1 VNDAAVEDDR
11 RTLMNDGRSVGD
23 RVRRCQNPGN
33 HQTDGRR
40 VTVAVRHPTHASEI
54 DDPGYSDSW
63 EGPTA
68 GQWIGV
74 ARRNSNANSNSNSNA
89 TPSEVDSRSELGCL
103 AASVSCWSCPH
114 QVGEG
119 NLLLRRLNPWGHRER
134 CDSWDSIE
142 QVHQKSP
149 LDRWRHAVNAAGGD

>member
-1 VNDAAVEDDR
+1 MAVEDDR
-11 RTLMNDGRSVGD
+11 RTLMNDDRSVGD

-40 VTVAVRHPTHASEI
+40 VTVAVRHRTRACGI

-74 ARRNSNANSNSNSNA
+74 ARSNSNANSIA
-89 TPSEVDSRSELGCL
+89 TPSEVDSRSGLGCL

-119 NLLLRRLNPWGHRER
+119 NLLLRAPESLGP
-134 CDSWDSIE
+134 
-142 QVHQKSP
+142 Q
-149 LDRWRHAVNAAGGD
+149 GGV

>member
-1 VNDAAVEDDR
+1 MAVEDDR
-11 RTLMNDGRSVGD
+11 RTLMNDDRSVGD
-23 RVRRCQNPGN
+23 RVRHCLHRRGN
-33 HQTDGRR
+33 HQTDGHR
-40 VTVAVRHPTHASEI
+40 VIVAVRHRNRACGI

-63 EGPTA
+63 GEPTA

-74 ARRNSNANSNSNSNA
+74 ARSNSNANSIA

-119 NLLLRRLNPWGHRER
+119 NLLLRAPESLGP
-134 CDSWDSIE
+134 
-142 QVHQKSP
+142 Q
-149 LDRWRHAVNAAGGD
+149 GGV

>member
-1 VNDAAVEDDR
+1 MEDDR
-11 RTLMNDGRSVGD
+11 RTLMNDDPSVGD
-23 RVRRCQNPGN
+23 RVRRCLHHLGN
-33 HQTDGRR
+33 HQTDGHR
-40 VTVAVRHPTHASEI
+40 VIVAVRHRTRACGI

-68 GQWIGV
+68 DQWIGV
-74 ARRNSNANSNSNSNA
+74 ARRNSNANWNA

-119 NLLLRRLNPWGHRER
+119 NLLLRAPESLGP
-134 CDSWDSIE
+134 
-142 QVHQKSP
+142 Q
-149 LDRWRHAVNAAGGD
+149 GGV

>member
-1 VNDAAVEDDR
+1 MEDDR
-11 RTLMNDGRSVGD
+11 RTLMNEDRSVGD
-23 RVRRCQNPGN
+23 RVRRCLHHHGN
-33 HQTDGRR
+33 HQTDGHR
-40 VTVAVRHPTHASEI
+40 VIVAVRHRTRACGI

-74 ARRNSNANSNSNSNA
+74 ARRNLNSNANSNANSIA
-89 TPSEVDSRSELGCL
+89 MPSEVDSRSELGCL

-119 NLLLRRLNPWGHRER
+119 NLLLRAPEFLGP
-134 CDSWDSIE
+134 
-142 QVHQKSP
+142 Q
-149 LDRWRHAVNAAGGD
+149 GGV

>member
-1 VNDAAVEDDR
+1 MNDAAVEDDR

-40 VTVAVRHPTHASEI
+40 VTVAVRHQTHASEI

-63 EGPTA
+63 EEPTA
-68 GQWIGV
+68 GRRIGV
-74 ARRNSNANSNSNSNA
+74 ARSNLNSNANLIANSIA

-119 NLLLRRLNPWGHRER
+119 NLLLRAPESLGP
-134 CDSWDSIE
+134 
-142 QVHQKSP
+142 Q
-149 LDRWRHAVNAAGGD
+149 GGV

>member
-1 VNDAAVEDDR
+1 MVNDAAVEDDR

-23 RVRRCQNPGN
+23 RVRHCPRHHWD

-40 VTVAVRHPTHASEI
+40 AIVAVRHRTRACEI

-68 GQWIGV
+68 GQRIGV
-74 ARRNSNANSNSNSNA
+74 ARRSSNSNANSIA

-103 AASVSCWSCPH
+103 AASGSCWSCPH

>member
-1 VNDAAVEDDR
+1 MNDVAVEDDR
-11 RTLMNDGRSVGD
+11 RTLMNDDRSVGD
-23 RVRRCQNPGN
+23 RVRHCPRHHWD
-33 HQTDGRR
+33 HQTDGHR
-40 VTVAVRHPTHASEI
+40 VIVALPRQTRACEI

-68 GQWIGV
+68 DHWIGV
-74 ARRNSNANSNSNSNA
+74 ARSNLNSNANSNANA

-119 NLLLRRLNPWGHRER
+119 NLLLRAPESLGP
-134 CDSWDSIE
+134 
-142 QVHQKSP
+142 Q
-149 LDRWRHAVNAAGGD
+149 GGV

>member
-1 VNDAAVEDDR
+1 MVNDAAVEDDR

-23 RVRRCQNPGN
+23 RVRRCPRHHWD

-54 DDPGYSDSW
+54 DDPGCSDSW

-68 GQWIGV
+68 GQWNAV
-74 ARRNSNANSNSNSNA
+74 ARRNSNSNA
-89 TPSEVDSRSELGCL
+89 NLIASSIVTPSEVDSRSELGCL

-119 NLLLRRLNPWGHRER
+119 NLLLRAPESLGPQEG
-134 CDSWDSIE
+134 
-142 QVHQKSP
+142 V
-149 LDRWRHAVNAAGGD
+149 

>member
-1 VNDAAVEDDR
+1 MEDDR
-11 RTLMNDGRSVGD
+11 RTLMNDDRSVGD
-23 RVRRCQNPGN
+23 RVRHCLHRHGN
-33 HQTDGRR
+33 HQTDGHR
-40 VTVAVRHPTHASEI
+40 VIVAVRHRNRACGI

-63 EGPTA
+63 GEPTA

-74 ARRNSNANSNSNSNA
+74 ARSNSNANSNV

-119 NLLLRRLNPWGHRER
+119 NLLLRALESVGP
-134 CDSWDSIE
+134 
-142 QVHQKSP
+142 Q
-149 LDRWRHAVNAAGGD
+149 GGV

>member
-1 VNDAAVEDDR
+1 MNDAAVAGDR

-40 VTVAVRHPTHASEI
+40 VIVALRRQTRACEI

-68 GQWIGV
+68 GQRIGV
-74 ARRNSNANSNSNSNA
+74 ARSNLNANANLIA
-89 TPSEVDSRSELGCL
+89 KPSEVDSRSELGCL

-119 NLLLRRLNPWGHRER
+119 NLLLRAPESLGP
-134 CDSWDSIE
+134 
-142 QVHQKSP
+142 Q
-149 LDRWRHAVNAAGGD
+149 GGV

>member
-1 VNDAAVEDDR
+1 MVNDAAVEDDR

-23 RVRRCQNPGN
+23 RVRHCQNPED

-68 GQWIGV
+68 GQRIGV
-74 ARRNSNANSNSNSNA
+74 ARRNSNSNA
-89 TPSEVDSRSELGCL
+89 NLIASSIVTPSEVDSRSELGCL

-119 NLLLRRLNPWGHRER
+119 NLLLRAPESLGP
-134 CDSWDSIE
+134 
-142 QVHQKSP
+142 Q
-149 LDRWRHAVNAAGGD
+149 GGV

>member
-1 VNDAAVEDDR
+1 MVNDAAVEDDR

-40 VTVAVRHPTHASEI
+40 VIVAVRHRTRACEI

-63 EGPTA
+63 EGPIA
-68 GQWIGV
+68 GQRIGV
-74 ARRNSNANSNSNSNA
+74 ARRNSNSNA
-89 TPSEVDSRSELGCL
+89 NLIASSIVTPSEVDSRSELGCL

-119 NLLLRRLNPWGHRER
+119 NLLLRVPEFLGP
-134 CDSWDSIE
+134 
-142 QVHQKSP
+142 Q
-149 LDRWRHAVNAAGGD
+149 GGV

>member
-1 VNDAAVEDDR
+1 VNDAAVADDR
-11 RTLMNDGRSVGD
+11 RTLMNDDRSVGD

-74 ARRNSNANSNSNSNA
+74 ARRNSNANANSNSNSNA

-119 NLLLRRLNPWGHRER
+119 NLLLRAPESLGP
-134 CDSWDSIE
+134 
-142 QVHQKSP
+142 Q
-149 LDRWRHAVNAAGGD
+149 GGV

>member
-1 VNDAAVEDDR
+1 MAVEDDR
-11 RTLMNDGRSVGD
+11 RTLMNDDRSVGD
-23 RVRRCQNPGN
+23 RVRHCLHRRGN
-33 HQTDGRR
+33 HQTDGHR
-40 VTVAVRHPTHASEI
+40 VIVAVRHPTHASEI

-74 ARRNSNANSNSNSNA
+74 ARSNSNANSIA
-89 TPSEVDSRSELGCL
+89 TPSEVDSRSGLGCL

-119 NLLLRRLNPWGHRER
+119 NLLLRALESVGP
-134 CDSWDSIE
+134 
-142 QVHQKSP
+142 Q
-149 LDRWRHAVNAAGGD
+149 GGV

>member
-1 VNDAAVEDDR
+1 MNDVAVEDDR
-11 RTLMNDGRSVGD
+11 RTLMNDDRSVGD
-23 RVRRCQNPGN
+23 RVRRCQNPGD
-33 HQTDGRR
+33 HQTDGHR
-40 VTVAVRHPTHASEI
+40 VIVALPRQTRACEI

-68 GQWIGV
+68 DHWIGV
-74 ARRNSNANSNSNSNA
+74 ARSNLNSNANLSANLIA

-119 NLLLRRLNPWGHRER
+119 NLLLRAPESLGP
-134 CDSWDSIE
+134 
-142 QVHQKSP
+142 Q
-149 LDRWRHAVNAAGGD
+149 GGV

>member
-1 VNDAAVEDDR
+1 MEDDR
-11 RTLMNDGRSVGD
+11 RTLMNDDRSVGD

-40 VTVAVRHPTHASEI
+40 VTVAVRHRTRACGI

-74 ARRNSNANSNSNSNA
+74 ARRNLNSNANSNANSIA
-89 TPSEVDSRSELGCL
+89 TPSEVDSRSGLGCL

-119 NLLLRRLNPWGHRER
+119 NLLLRALESVGP
-134 CDSWDSIE
+134 
-142 QVHQKSP
+142 Q
-149 LDRWRHAVNAAGGD
+149 GGV